1 MVPSFGMAK
10 SSALKVLK
18 LSERRSEINPN
29 DESGLILP
37 QVLGNIEFKNVHF
50 SYQAGPDSEVFDN
63 FSLKCV
69 AGGIT
74 VLVGPPESGKS
85 TAIALLQRFYDPVKG
100 SVSLD
105 GHDLKTLNIQW
116 LRSLIGVVQQEPVLF
131 NTSVRE
137 NIAYG
142 DNSRFVPQ
150 EEIEASAKRS
160 NIHDFIKSLP
170 QGYDT
175 SCGTMEN
182 QFSSGQK
189 QRIAL
194 ARALLR
200 NPKILLLDEATS
212 ALDKK
217 TEQIVQDGLHK
228 ALSGTTCLTIAHRLS
243 TIQTSDKIVV
253 VHRGKVTEESEMSAT
268 KLDPNDIFEIHGSIP
283 MAVFPEA

>member
-189 QRIAL
+189 QRSSH
-194 ARALLR
+194 
-200 NPKILLLDEATS
+200 TS